1 MKNLFEENLVEYIQ
15 NQYKKPI
22 KQLEKECE
30 YLKKIKKIKL
40 VLNHHTEFGENI
52 YIMGNITNNELK
64 KCDYDKNDKD
74 KWVYL
79 HEFKNDIQL
88 NYKYIKEWNDKKKNY
103 QIEEKNQIIDIRNIA
118 EYIINDKMK
127 LIDDIVIKNDFKN
140 FDYNKNR
147 YEGNSEN
154 KEIKNEV
161 KLEKT
166 NNEDMI
172 IEKIKFQINNNNN
185 EGEIFINGK
194 MFDDWKKPEKLEKR
208 DNNLEYIY
216 NIKKDENLYE
226 NKEYKYMIE
235 WKNGLLT
242 NFEKLNVRILNLNDI
257 KNKIKNKDNNFEY
270 NNEEKMIIIKDNPEF
285 NYKEGAI
292 YKKLEIKDI
301 KKIRVYL
308 KDIKIDG
315 KDIYVNGNIF
325 NNWKEPKKCELDN
338 DSYYWEYEINNN
350 VNEIVYK
357 YLQIID
363 KEYNYEDIKENRLLN
378 LSEIINNNNNISFDK
393 NNSMLIIDKTN
404 FIKIEMEINVILE
417 NNFNLFLEGNY
428 QASVKKKI
436 ECNKINNN
444 TWRVEF
450 EKNWLKDNIFE
461 YKFIKIFENQMIYEK
476 DPNRKFDLKNFC
488 NNEKQTFL
496 IKDNILKIYETNLDF
511 Q

>member
-1 MKNLFEENLVEYIQ
+1 MTNSFDENLVEYIQ
-15 NQYKKPI
+15 NQYKKSI
-22 KQLEKECE
+22 EQLEKECE

-40 VLNHHTEFGENI
+40 VLNHQTVYGENI

-64 KCDYDKNDKD
+64 YCNYENGSC
-74 KWVYL
+74 VYL

-88 NYKYIKEWNDKKKNY
+88 NYKYIKEWKDKNKNY
-103 QIEEKNQIIDIRNIA
+103 QIEEKNQIDIRNIA
-118 EYIINDKMK
+118 EHIYNDKMK
-127 LIDDIVIKNDFKN
+127 LNDDIVIKIDFKN
-140 FDYNKNR
+140 FDYNKNK
-147 YEGNSEN
+147 YEENSEN

-161 KLEKT
+161 KLEET

-172 IEKIKFQINNNNN
+172 IKKIKFQINNNN

-194 MFDDWKKPEKLEKR
+194 MFDDWKKPEKLEKK

-242 NFEKLNVRILNLNDI
+242 NYEKLNARILNLNDI

-285 NYKEGAI
+285 KYKEGAI
-292 YKKLEIKDI
+292 YKKLEKEDI

-325 NNWKEPKKCELDN
+325 NDWKDPKKCELDN

-350 VNEIVYK
+350 VNEIEYK

-363 KEYNYEDIKENRLLN
+363 NNKKYESIDGNRKLN
-378 LSEIINNNNNISFDK
+378 LSEIINNNIIISFDK
-393 NNSMLIIDKTN
+393 NN
-404 FIKIEMEINVILE
+404 
-417 NNFNLFLEGNY
+417 
-428 QASVKKKI
+428 
-436 ECNKINNN
+436 
-444 TWRVEF
+444 
-450 EKNWLKDNIFE
+450 
-461 YKFIKIFENQMIYEK
+461 
-476 DPNRKFDLKNFC
+476 
-488 NNEKQTFL
+488 
-496 IKDNILKIYETNLDF
+496 
-511 Q
+511 